1 MATDLPVH
9 LTRFIGREGELASVA
24 DLLGRERLVTLTGPG
39 GTGKTRLAGEV
50 TARVHP
56 AFGSIR
62 WVDLAPISDGKLL
75 ARQVCVSLELAE
87 RSGVPF
93 MRLAIEAIGEGRM
106 LLVLDNCEHVVDA
119 AASYVEAL
127 LRACPGLT
135 ILATSREALGI
146 ASEAAW
152 LVPPLATPEAE
163 QLFIER
169 ARAVSPGFEVS
180 GRGADAVAEICRRL
194 DGIPLAI
201 ELAAARARVL
211 SPEQITARLDDAFRL
226 LSSGSRTAVPRHR
239 TLRATMEWSLA
250 LLGPSER
257 TLLRRLAVFAGGF
270 DLEAAEA
277 VCSGGPI
284 DAEDVLDGIATL
296 VDKSWVV
303 MEPDEGTARYMLLE
317 TVRQYARELL
327 VEAGEAEAL
336 ERAHGMHFLEFLER
350 VEPQFVGGAMDQAL
364 VARVRR
370 ARADIRAAAAWM
382 LHETS
387 EPALALR
394 LLGALFWPWYAFGS
408 FRDLRIFA
416 ERALPRAADAP
427 AQVRGRALLSAGLTG
442 LAQGEYDRAVSQLA
456 EAAALLK
463 ASGDTP
469 SLQVATAKLGAA
481 HLLKGDLTTAAATL
495 DEAMQLTRD
504 VADHDVRA
512 VFAHFWRAWASYL
525 QGDFVTARDLMVRNL
540 DVGVRHGLSATEGH
554 SRAVLARIHVALGD
568 VERACAEAAQGLEV
582 ERTIRDGWGIA
593 LAMDAIAL
601 IAARRGR
608 LADAVRLMAG
618 TEALRERFAMA
629 IPGVA
634 PEEREVLL
642 AELRTSLGGAFDDVW
657 AEGRALGTDQLVA
670 QGFAETSR
678 DTTEHRVVTV
688 APAQVPAVA
697 GLRVLALG
705 PLQIF
710 SEGELLDSRRWG
722 SVRPRELLV
731 HLLLHPEGRTKEQ
744 VGLAFWPDASPA
756 QLRNSFHVTLHRLR
770 RALGDLRAVVVEG
783 ERYRVDPAVVAEFDV
798 PSFEKDLR
806 AALTALRR
814 QAEGAVCDLELV
826 MERYRGDF
834 LDGEPVGDW
843 HLEVRDRLQRAFVD
857 GMLALGDALARDGR
871 HAKAAE
877 AYRRVLAR
885 DELHEEA
892 LRALMRA
899 QAELGERAQAL
910 RAFQRFNDRIRTELG
925 SAPSAETERL
935 AAAFRSG

>member
-9 LTRFIGREGELASVA
+9 LTRFIGREGEIAAVT
-24 DLLGRERLVTLTGPG
+24 DLLRRERLVTLTGPG
-39 GTGKTRLAGEV
+39 GTGKTRLAAEV
-50 TARVHP
+50 SGRARA
-56 AFGSIR
+56 AFGDVH
-62 WVDLAPISDGKLL
+62 WVDLAPIGDGKLL

-87 RSGVPF
+87 RAGVPF
-93 MRLAIEAIGEGRM
+93 MRLAIEALGDGRM

-119 AASYVEAL
+119 AASYAEAL

-135 ILATSREALGI
+135 ILATSREALGVG
-146 ASEAAW
+146 SEAAW

-163 QLFIER
+163 QLFVER

-211 SPEQITARLDDAFRL
+211 SPEQITERLDDAFRL
-226 LSSGSRTAVPRHR
+226 LNSGSRTAVPRHR

-257 TLLRRLAVFAGGF
+257 TLLRRLSVFAGGF

-277 VCSGGPI
+277 VCSGGTI

-303 MEPDEGTARYMLLE
+303 MEPDDGTARYMLLE

-327 VEAGEAEAL
+327 VEAGEAAAL

-350 VEPQFVGGAMDQAL
+350 VEPDFVGGAMDQAL
-364 VARVRR
+364 VSRVRR

-382 LHETS
+382 LHEKND
-387 EPALALR
+387 PALALR

-416 ERALPRAADAP
+416 ERALPRADGVG
-427 AQVRGRALLSAGLTG
+427 AQVKGRALLSAGLTG
-442 LAQGEYDRAVSQLA
+442 LAQGSYDLAASQLE
-456 EAAALLK
+456 EAVALLK

-469 SLQVATAKLGAA
+469 SLQVATAKLGATR
-481 HLLKGDLTTAAATL
+481 LLSGELGTAVAIL
-495 DEAMQLTRD
+495 DEAMRLTRD
-504 VADHDVRA
+504 VPEHDVRA
-512 VFAHFWRAWASYL
+512 VFAHFWKSWASYL
-525 QGDFVTARDLMVRNL
+525 QGDFATARDLMCRNL
-540 DVGVRHGLSATEGH
+540 RIGVRHRLAATEGH
-554 SRAVLARIHVALGD
+554 SRAVLARIHLALDD
-568 VERACAEAAQGLEV
+568 VERACAEAAQSLEI
-582 ERTIRDGWGIA
+582 ERTIQDGWGIA
-593 LAMDAIAL
+593 LAMDAVAM

-608 LADAVRLMAG
+608 LVDAARLIAG

-634 PEEREVLL
+634 PDEREALL
-642 AELRTSLGGAFDDVW
+642 AELRTSLGGAFATAW
-657 AEGRALGTDQLVA
+657 TEGRALGTDQLVA
-670 QGFAETSR
+670 LGFAETSR
-678 DTTEHRVVTV
+678 DTTEHRVVTH
-688 APAQVPAVA
+688 APEPEPSVA

-710 SEGELLDSRRWG
+710 TEGELVDVRRWG

-731 HLLLHPEGRTKEQ
+731 YLLLHPEGRTKEQ

-798 PSFEKDLR
+798 SSFERELR
-806 AALTALRR
+806 AALAALRR
-814 QAEGAVCDLELV
+814 RAEGAVRELELV
-826 MERYRGDF
+826 MARYRGDF

-843 HLEVRDRLQRAFVD
+843 HLEVRDRLQREFVD
-857 GMLALGDALARDGR
+857 GMLALGDAHARDAR

-910 RAFQRFNDRIRTELG
+910 RVFQRFRDRIHAELG

-935 AAAFRSG
+935 AASFRQA

>member
-9 LTRFIGREGELASVA
+9 LTRFIGRETEIAAVA
-24 DLLGRERLVTLTGPG
+24 ALLGRERLVTLTGPG

-50 TARVHP
+50 SVRAQS
-56 AFGSIR
+56 AFAAVR
-62 WVDLAPISDGKLL
+62 WVDLAPIGDGKLL
-75 ARQVCVSLELAE
+75 ARQVCLSLELAE
-87 RSGVPF
+87 RAGVPF
-93 MRLAIEAIGEGRM
+93 MRLAIEAIGDGRM

-119 AASYVEAL
+119 AATYAEAL

-152 LVPPLATPEAE
+152 LVPPLTTAEAE
-163 QLFIER
+163 QLFVER

-180 GRGADAVAEICRRL
+180 ERGADAVAEICRRL

-226 LSSGSRTAVPRHR
+226 LNSGSRTAVPRHR

-257 TLLRRLAVFAGGF
+257 TLLRRLSVFAGGF

-303 MEPDEGTARYMLLE
+303 MEPDDGTARYTLLE

-327 VEAGEAEAL
+327 VEAGEAETL
-336 ERAHGMHFLEFLER
+336 ERAHGMHFLAFLER
-350 VEPQFVGGAMDQAL
+350 VEPQFVGGATDQAL
-364 VARVRR
+364 VARVRH

-387 EPALALR
+387 DPSLALR

-416 ERALPRAADAP
+416 ERALPRAAGVA
-427 AQVRGRALLSAGLTG
+427 AQVRGRALLSSGLTG
-442 LAQGEYDRAVSQLA
+442 LAQGEYERAAGQLDEAVS
-456 EAAALLK
+456 LLQ
-463 ASGDTP
+463 ASGDMA
-469 SLQVATAKLGAA
+469 SLRVATAKLGAA
-481 HLLKGDLTTAAATL
+481 HLLKGDLDAAAATL
-495 DEAMQLTRD
+495 DEAMRLTRD
-504 VADHDVRA
+504 VPEHDMSG

-525 QGDFVTARDLMVRNL
+525 QGDFATARDLMARNL
-540 DVGVRHGLSATEGH
+540 EVGVRHGLSATEGH
-554 SRAVLARIHVALGD
+554 SRAVLARVHVALGD
-568 VERACAEAAQGLEV
+568 VERACAEAAQSLEV

-608 LADAVRLMAG
+608 LADATRLIAG

-634 PEEREVLL
+634 PEERDALL
-642 AELRTSLGGAFDDVW
+642 AELRGSLDGAFDAAW
-657 AEGRALGTDQLVA
+657 TEGRALGTEQLVA
-670 QGFAETSR
+670 HGFAETAR
-678 DTTEHRVVTV
+678 DTTEHRVVAV
-688 APAQVPAVA
+688 MPADVPAVA
-697 GLRVLALG
+697 GMRVLALG
-705 PLQIF
+705 PLQVF
-710 SEGELLDSRRWG
+710 TRGELVDARRWG

-731 HLLLHPEGRTKEQ
+731 YLLLHPEGRTKEQ

-798 PSFEKDLR
+798 TTFEHELR
-806 AALTALRR
+806 MALQALQR
-814 QAEGAVCDLELV
+814 QSEGAVRELEQV
-826 MERYRGDF
+826 MARYRGDF

-857 GMLALGDALARDGR
+857 GMLALGGAHARDGR

-892 LRALMRA
+892 LRALLRA
-899 QAELGERAQAL
+899 HAELGERAQAL
-910 RAFQRFNDRIRTELG
+910 RVFQRFSDRIRTELG

-935 AAAFRSG
+935 AASLRGG